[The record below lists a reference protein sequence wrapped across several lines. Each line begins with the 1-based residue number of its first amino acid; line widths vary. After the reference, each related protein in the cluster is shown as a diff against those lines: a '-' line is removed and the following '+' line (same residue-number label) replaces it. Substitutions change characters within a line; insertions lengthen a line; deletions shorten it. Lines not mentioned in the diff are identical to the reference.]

1 MKGCSS
7 VDRAPVSKTGCP
19 RFESLYPCHTNSLV
33 LNEAIFFVDKNNL
46 MVYHSFRKFNQ
57 LVRKIAR
64 KGNGVE
70 TGAELKNKVLGGLD
84 S

>member
-1 MKGCSS
+1 
-7 VDRAPVSKTGCP
+7 
-19 RFESLYPCHTNSLV
+19 
-33 LNEAIFFVDKNNL
+33 

-70 TGAELKNKVLGGLD
+70 HGVYDKNVILSSLINQGFRVYHNDGLQNLHNENNQSLAMLD
-84 S
+84 SKPIAGLFFINFFH